1 MSIEELFAAVKKND
15 VESVDFLLKGGV
27 DVDAVNGNGRTALI
41 CAARDGHEKVVRLL
55 LERGAEIDAVNRVR
69 GGGFTAL
76 MYAARSGNEK
86 VVRLL
91 LERGAKIGA
100 VDGGGWTAL
109 MCAAVSGHE
118 EIVRLLLERG
128 AKIDAVDGGGW
139 TALMYA
145 AVSGH
150 EKVVRLLLE
159 REAEIDAVNGDGWTA
174 LMCAARNGHEE
185 VVRLLLERGVEIDA
199 VNRNGYTALMW
210 AVKNGHAKIVEML
223 IANGADTRIYIRDD
237 RGDRRKT
244 ALDLA
249 ETEGIK
255 EMIEKAAILEW
266 LGARI
271 RVFGGD
277 QGGVQFVAKYEDFF
291 KREVACLAS
300 LRSQLFLHVIGDR
313 DILKICH
320 EGKGFFATL
329 KRNFRALRN
338 LDENL
343 IIMLKGAYREALRF
357 AKFGEMGEFLRRWA
371 VISER
376 ENGEVIEKCANH
388 PHSSYSGDFA
398 ESIGNLEM
406 LRAVKRRIV
415 RILKSDHLSVDD
427 AIFALYFINYDYVN
441 VVKNLESDLGEVDDF
456 AKAFVKEMEEGDAK
470 REWGLLG
477 VLENTHVMR
486 LKREYVD
493 GVTR

>member
-1 MSIEELFAAVKKND
+1 MSVEKLFAAVIRND
-15 VESVDFLLKGGV
+15 VKSVDSLLKSGV
-27 DVDAVNGNGRTALI
+27 DVDAREGYAFEWTALI
-41 CAARDGHEKVVRLL
+41 CAVV
-55 LERGAEIDAVNRVR
+55 
-69 GGGFTAL
+69 
-76 MYAARSGNEK
+76 
-86 VVRLL
+86 
-91 LERGAKIGA
+91 
-100 VDGGGWTAL
+100 
-109 MCAAVSGHE
+109 H
-118 EIVRLLLERG
+118 
-128 AKIDAVDGGGW
+128 
-139 TALMYA
+139 
-145 AVSGH
+145 
-150 EKVVRLLLE
+150 
-159 REAEIDAVNGDGWTA
+159 
-174 LMCAARNGHEE
+174 GHEE
-185 VVRLLLERGVEIDA
+185 V
-199 VNRNGYTALMW
+199 
-210 AVKNGHAKIVEML
+210 AKLL
-223 IANGADTRIYIRDD
+223 IANGASVDAVSEGGNTALMFAAVNDHEGVVKLLLESNANIDLRNEN
-237 RGDRRKT
+237 GKT
-244 ALDLA
+244 ALDYVRGSEKKKDFVLEVMKSWICGRRKIQPGDGSLMA
-249 ETEGIK
+249 EYGGFIK
-255 EMIEKAAILEW
+255 E
-266 LGARI
+266 
-271 RVFGGD
+271 
-277 QGGVQFVAKYEDFF
+277 
-291 KREVACLAS
+291 EVTHVAS